1 MLSGT
6 GIVSKDCSELELA
19 SWSEVLHLNQ
29 WQNPQKRPK
38 QLAVLVKQSIPEAL
52 RGEVWQ
58 RLAGCEN
65 DNAMMDNYRLL
76 ITQVLSLLLN
86 NEIKNVISAQ
96 IFIFLNLTI
105 NFRIVAVR
113 MLSWETSIELSLH
126 MTSLKKQGQGRTLCT
141 EFQRHMLSMTLKL
154 AIAKA

>member
-1 MLSGT
+1 MYLQYREVDIVISINEIQGLACVCFCLGFIDTDEPMLSGT

-38 QLAVLVKQSIPEAL
+38 QLAALVKQSIPEAL

-76 ITQVLSLLLN
+76 ITQVLYFWFN
-86 NEIKNVISAQ
+86 NEIRNVILPRDSPSQ
-96 IFIFLNLTI
+96 IKFF
-105 NFRIVAVR
+105 
-113 MLSWETSIELSLH
+113 
-126 MTSLKKQGQGRTLCT
+126 
-141 EFQRHMLSMTLKL
+141 
-154 AIAKA
+154 